1 MAAEPHATA
10 GFAAAAVTM
19 GPVGPMRLAH
29 LFDGA
34 VRYGLSIQRDRL

>member
-1 MAAEPHATA
+1 MDA

-19 GPVGPMRLAH
+19 GPVGPMWLAH

-34 VRYGLSIQRDRL
+34 VGYGLSIQRDRL